1 MKLIYIIS
9 IQTYKILTK
18 LVSPFIL
25 KAKQRILGLKNQ
37 KNKTFNID
45 ENKRIWFHC
54 ASLGEFEQGRPLI
67 EKIKKENPET
77 KIILSFFSP
86 SGYEIRKNF
95 SLADEVCY
103 LPFDSRKN
111 AKEFILKYKPDI
123 AIFVKYEFWHFFIN
137 ELKLNNIPTFL
148 ISGIFRQNQMFF
160 KAYGQFFRKILR
172 DFTYIFLQDEN
183 SKLLLDSINIKNSEI
198 SGDTRFDRVYEIS
211 KNLLNIELIDYFKK
225 KSKIFIAGSTW
236 NEDIEII
243 AEFINNQSAGIKTI
257 IVPHETTEES
267 INKIKS
273 LITRKTIR
281 FSELNNTNSVDYD
294 CLIIDKIGI
303 LSSLYG
309 YSDIAF
315 IGGGFGKGIHNTLEA
330 AVFGIPILF
339 GPNYK
344 KFKEAKDLISLN
356 AAFCVESAS
365 DFSSKIKKLI
375 ENEEIRIKS
384 GQNSRIYVVEN
395 IGATNKIYEKISQ
408 NIIF

>member
-148 ISGIFRQNQMFF
+148 ISGIFRKNQMFF

-356 AAFCVESAS
+356 AAFCVESSS